1 MIDVTLSSL
10 GEGNGVFHD
19 LRYTN
24 DQYGGNQND
33 LTFEIHN
40 ISGNPI
46 ELTYTDGMGD
56 EWICEQADKVKVRI
70 KGSIEAGEFLN
81 MLHLILEAEKM
92 VQILN
97 GDNHAVR

>member
-1 MIDVTLSSL
+1 MIDVTLGSL

-24 DQYGGNQND
+24 DQYGGNQNEI
-33 LTFEIHN
+33 TFELHN

-56 EWICEQADKVKVRI
+56 EWVCEQTDKIKIKI
-70 KGSIEAGEFLN
+70 KGGIEAGEFLN
-81 MLHLILEAEKM
+81 MLHLILETEKI
-92 VQILN
+92 VTILK
-97 GDNHAVR
+97 